1 MQLLDEYVSRHIT
14 PAQAY
19 RADLLQT
26 LELHT
31 KLRSVDGA
39 LQRRTNDNIEVEPT
53 SDLAVFA
60 ITDPAPANISPD
72 PVWSRVRHDD
82 DGSAPTHLE
91 TIRSVIDN
99 LDVEGTNM
107 LDSVML
113 DGDWAWE
120 LDSLWGAF

>member
-1 MQLLDEYVSRHIT
+1 MHLLDEFVSRHIA

-19 RADLLQT
+19 RSDLLQI

-39 LQRRTNDNIEVEPT
+39 LQERANGNIELGST
-53 SDLAVFA
+53 SELTGFA
-60 ITDPAPANISPD
+60 ITDPAPANALSD
-72 PVWSRVRHDD
+72 PVWSRVRHGD

-99 LDVEGTNM
+99 LDMEGTNM
-107 LDSVML
+107 LGAAML
-113 DGDWAWE
+113 DGDWVWE
-120 LDSLWGAF
+120 LDNLWGVF